1 MVEHFHS
8 AFMCDFRENRV
19 TDKLFAAKWAVSQRY
34 RKNIVP
40 IIFIIARCT
49 LYSKIMVASILG
61 HIDTAKHHSFSKPID
76 VYSSP
81 AKNLRVFTIITHHNS
96 PLQKRKRACDFSQAL
111 SVKYHSFITASN
123 SSTVISTR
131 GAASSTFNRPSRTS
145 PAKISISTL
154 CLAIFS

>member
-40 IIFIIARCT
+40 FIFIVTRCT
-49 LYSKIMVASILG
+49 LYSKITVASILG

-81 AKNLRVFTIITHHNS
+81 AKNLQVFTIIAHNNS
-96 PLQKRKRACDFSQAL
+96 PLQKEKSLRFLTSSL
-111 SVKYHSFITASN
+111 VKISFFNI
-123 SSTVISTR
+123 IPCI
-131 GAASSTFNRPSRTS
+131 GAA
-145 PAKISISTL
+145 L
-154 CLAIFS
+154 CAFRVMRVAALVAIQ